1 MSSLKIRLS
10 KRRTLMFISWPSS
23 LAHKLV
29 MLCLCLCLCLRGK
42 WGSSL
47 RSTNIE
53 EVTVELKQQQWL
65 DWLVFFLRFVVCD
78 LAPYLVQ
85 VLDMQWSW
93 LRACFSGRRPFL
105 ERLRAQEEK
114 DEVMQALEEYR
125 KPRDALLILV
135 SDFIRICAP
144 RLEELEEASLPPR
157 YTVPE
162 LLDHISVNVRVVI
175 SFLKKTY
182 IKDITAQR

>member
-65 DWLVFFLRFVVCD
+65 DWLVFFFEICGL
-78 LAPYLVQ
+78 
-85 VLDMQWSW
+85 W
-93 LRACFSGRRPFL
+93 LSPLFGASVRHAMI
-105 ERLRAQEEK
+105 
-114 DEVMQALEEYR
+114 VT
-125 KPRDALLILV
+125 PRM
-135 SDFIRICAP
+135 FFR
-144 RLEELEEASLPPR
+144 EASVSGEAAGSGGER
-157 YTVPE
+157 WSHAGIRGVPKAE
-162 LLDHISVNVRVVI
+162 RRSLDTGVGFHPDLCSSTGGAGRGVI
-175 SFLKKTY
+175 ASSLHCSWTTRPHQCKRKSCY
-182 IKDITAQR
+182 